1 MKTQSLFWD
10 CYASCYDGLLRSIPY
25 RRLLDQ
31 TIGCVPVG
39 AASLLDAGC
48 GTGNLLAAI
57 RRRRRD
63 IALHGTDF
71 SEAMLR
77 RARLKVADAQ
87 FLPADLNAELPY
99 PDGAF
104 DVVTC

>member
-1 MKTQSLFWD
+1 MKTQSMFWD
-10 CYASCYDGLLRSIPY
+10 CYARCYDGLLNSIPY

-31 TIGCVPVG
+31 ASGLVP
-39 AASLLDAGC
+39 AEANTLLDAGC
-48 GTGNLLAAI
+48 GTGSLLAAI
-57 RRRRRD
+57 RQRRRA

-77 RARLKVADAQ
+77 RARLKVAQAQ

-99 PDGAF
+99 PDG
-104 DVVTC
+104 